1 MTNQTITIEFQKS
14 ISSKLEDAFNSG
26 CGHHFMQKNNFDEII
41 CVSEFF
47 IDSMESK
54 GYEYFSLSNINREVN
69 TEKKS
74 DNIIANL
81 KKISKVKSVCTSDS
95 FYDEYPDAYNQYL

>member
-1 MTNQTITIEFQKS
+1 MTTKQITNEFQKS
-14 ISSKLEDAFNSG
+14 ISSKLEAAFNSG
-26 CGHHFMQKNNFDEII
+26 CGDYFMQKNNFNEII

-54 GYEYFSLSNINREVN
+54 GYEYFSLASLNREVN
-69 TEKKS
+69 AEKKS
-74 DNIIANL
+74 DDIIANL